1 MASHNLKIHEQC
13 SVAPPSAPQTS
24 LPLVFFDLFWLR
36 FHPVERI
43 FFYSLPVTHSNPSIF
58 YTQVVPNLKTSLS
71 HTLQHFS
78 PLAGNVLW
86 PNGSSNPVVQYTPG
100 DAVSVVLAESEADFD
115 HALDNTPKEAS
126 ELRCLVPHLESSDSH
141 ASVMALQITLFPNR
155 GFAIGISTHHA
166 VLDGKSSTL
175 FIKAWA
181 SLCKTSDDD
190 SESSPSSL
198 PSLAPELEPLFDRT
212 VIKSPSELGFNASF
226 DLTKLVINS
235 FPGEN
240 REERCLKLLPFPP
253 RLEDQVRG
261 TFVLTVADLERL
273 KNRVLSKWDSVDI
286 VEAESNSNS
295 SVSSKPTKLSTFVV
309 TCAYTFVCIAK
320 AWHGVE
326 KEKNKF
332 ACGFTVDCRARLE
345 PPIPENYFG
354 NCVWGHLVES
364 KPSAF
369 IEEEGFVIIAKSI
382 HSKIKQMIDEGV
394 FHGVGDAAPRYAALA
409 KEGVEILGIAGSNRF
424 GVYGYDFGWGKPSK
438 VEIASVDRALT
449 MGLAEKRDEKGG
461 VEVGVVLKRPVME
474 LFGSLF
480 RRGLSDE

>member
-24 LPLVFFDLFWLR
+24 LPLVFFDMFWLR

-58 YTQVVPNLKTSLS
+58 FTQVVPNLKTSLS

-115 HALDNTPKEAS
+115 HALDNAPKEAS
-126 ELRCLVPHLESSDSH
+126 ELRCLVPNLESSDSH
-141 ASVMALQITLFPNR
+141 ASVMAIQITLFPNR

-166 VLDGKSSTL
+166 VLDGKTSTL

-181 SLCKTSDDD
+181 SLCKTNDDD
-190 SESSPSSL
+190 SSSTR
-198 PSLAPELEPLFDRT
+198 SLAPELEPFFDRT
-212 VIKSPSELGFNASF
+212 VIKSPSELGFNLSLV
-226 DLTKLVINS
+226 DLAELVTKM

-240 REERCLKLLPFPP
+240 SDERCLKLLPFPP

-273 KNRVLSKWDSVDI
+273 KNRVLSKWDSADDV
-286 VEAESNSNS
+286 VEAKSNSNS
-295 SVSSKPTKLSTFVV
+295 KSTSSKPTKLSTFVV
-309 TCAYTFVCIAK
+309 TCAYTVVCIAK
-320 AWHGVE
+320 ALHGVE

-332 ACGFTVDCRARLE
+332 SFTFTGDCRARLE

-354 NCVWGHLVES
+354 NCVWGNLVDA

-369 IEEEGFVIIAKSI
+369 IEKEGFVIIAKSI
-382 HSKIKQMIDEGV
+382 HSKIKDILDKGV
-394 FHGVGDAAPRYAALA
+394 FHEVDDVLPRYAALA
-409 KEGVEILGIAGSNRF
+409 KERVEMIATAGSNRF
-424 GVYGYDFGWGKPSK
+424 GVYGNDFGWGKPSK

-449 MGLAEKRDEKGG
+449 VGLAEKRDEKGG
-461 VEVGVVLKRPVME
+461 VEVGIVLKRPVME
-474 LFGSLF
+474 LFGTLF
-480 RRGLSDE
+480 HGGLTYE

>member
-13 SVAPPSAPQTS
+13 TVAPPSAPQTS

-58 YTQVVPNLKTSLS
+58 FAQVVPKLKNSLS

-86 PNGSSNPVVQYTPG
+86 PHGSSNPVVQYNPG

-115 HALDNTPKEAS
+115 HALDNAPKDAS
-126 ELRCLVPHLESSDSH
+126 ESRCLVPHLESSDSH

-155 GFAIGISTHHA
+155 GFAIGITTHHA

-181 SLCKTSDDD
+181 SLCKTNDDY
-190 SESSPSSL
+190 SESS
-198 PSLAPELEPLFDRT
+198 PSLAPELEPFFDRT
-212 VIKSPSELGFNASF
+212 VIKSPSELGFDLEIDLAEM
-226 DLTKLVINS
+226 LTKLFPSENS
-235 FPGEN
+235 DG
-240 REERCLKLLPFPP
+240 RCLKLLPFPP
-253 RLEDQVRG
+253 RLEEHVRG
-261 TFVLTVADLERL
+261 TFVLTGPDLERI

-286 VEAESNSNS
+286 VEAESNS
-295 SVSSKPTKLSTFVV
+295 KPTKLSTFVL

-320 AWHGVE
+320 AWHRVE

-332 ACGFTVDCRARLE
+332 ASGFTMDCRARLE

-354 NCVWGHLVES
+354 NCVWGSMVDA

-369 IEEEGFVIIAKSI
+369 LEEEGLVNIAKST
-382 HSKIKQMIDEGV
+382 HSKIKEMLDKGV
-394 FHGVGDAAPRYAALA
+394 FHGIGNAAPRYAALA
-409 KEGVEILGIAGSNRF
+409 KEGVELFGIAGSNRF
-424 GVYGYDFGWGKPSK
+424 GVYENDFGWGKPSK
-438 VEIASVDRALT
+438 VEIASVDRAIT
-449 MGLAEKRDEKGG
+449 IGLAENRDEKVG
-461 VEVGVVLKRPVME
+461 VEIGIVLKRPVME
-474 LFGSLF
+474 LFATLF
-480 RRGLSDE
+480 RGGLSDE